1 MNTIENFKALLASGR
16 DNALLRYALGN
27 EYLKTGDA
35 QQAAEH
41 LEVAV
46 GMDPEYS
53 AAWKLLG
60 KVRVELEQVQ
70 AAIEAYENGIAVA
83 DRKGDRQASKEMQV
97 FLKRLQRREHGETE

>member
-27 EYLKTGDA
+27 EYLKAGDPS
-35 QQAAEH
+35 QAAEH
-41 LEVAV
+41 LRVAV

-60 KVRVELEQVQ
+60 KVRADLDQID

-83 DRKGDRQASKEMQV
+83 DRKGDIQAAKEMKV
-97 FLKRLQRREHGETE
+97 FLKRLQRTRTGKIE